1 MISKADLISMEQDL
15 ETGFGHSIKNNK
27 DYIKTIID
35 LILKS
40 TFSFWVLYKLFM
52 NNLVIPGVSLVF
64 LLRVVLELDK
74 VFSLII

>member
-1 MISKADLISMEQDL
+1 MNYSIVFIALGPAFLYLIYSTIELILKFNTGGSTKMISKADLISMEQDL

-40 TFSFWVLYKLFM
+40 TFSF
-52 NNLVIPGVSLVF
+52 
-64 LLRVVLELDK
+64 
-74 VFSLII
+74 